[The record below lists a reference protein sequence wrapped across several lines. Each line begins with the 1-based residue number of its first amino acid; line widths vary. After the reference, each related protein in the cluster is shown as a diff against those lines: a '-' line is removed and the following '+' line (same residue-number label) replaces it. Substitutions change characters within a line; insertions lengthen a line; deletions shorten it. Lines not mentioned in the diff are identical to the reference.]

1 MLLTSNAV
9 NPANKR
15 TSQAINNLPTV
26 IGVFQYRSFDIYPND
41 PNISTQQHLESIQF
55 STRRVFNAALCY
67 IGIQS
72 THHVARTH
80 LPR

>member
-41 PNISTQQHLESIQF
+41 PNLSRLNNIWSRF
-55 STRRVFNAALCY
+55 SFQRDVY
-67 IGIQS
+67 SMPHYVI
-72 THHVARTH
+72 
-80 LPR
+80 